1 MDSLKIKH
9 NMYVYA
15 LSLYFRFYARLKNY
29 FWVFSDFFSL
39 LFIDILAIFGDI
51 KQEFAYNFYDDIFSS
66 YISSVNGRRLE

>member
-1 MDSLKIKH
+1 MDSLEIKR

-15 LSLYFRFYARLKNY
+15 LSLYVRFYVRLKNY

-51 KQEFAYNFYDDIFSS
+51 KQEFAYNFYGDIFSS